1 MNKRVIKPM
10 LEFLSK
16 AESGVWMTDFQ
27 FHHINYASRDLACT
41 INAGINYN
49 NTTFI
54 IEIEDE
60 QESDRRTDNGNAR
73 T

>member
-1 MNKRVIKPM
+1 M

-54 IEIEDE
+54 IEVEDE
-60 QESDRRTDNGNAR
+60 QDNCSEGSR
-73 T
+73 P

>member
-54 IEIEDE
+54 IEVEDE
-60 QESDRRTDNGNAR
+60 QDNRSEGGRT
-73 T
+73 

>member
-1 MNKRVIKPM
+1 M
-10 LEFLSK
+10 LEFLGK
-16 AESGVWMTDFQ
+16 ADSGVWMTDFQ

-54 IEIEDE
+54 IEVEDE
-60 QESDRRTDNGNAR
+60 QERKG
-73 T
+73 

>member
-1 MNKRVIKPM
+1 
-10 LEFLSK
+10 
-16 AESGVWMTDFQ
+16 MTDFQ

-54 IEIEDE
+54 IEVEDE
-60 QESDRRTDNGNAR
+60 QDNRSEGGRT
-73 T
+73 

>member
-1 MNKRVIKPM
+1 M

-27 FHHINYASRDLACT
+27 SHHINYASRDLACT

-54 IEIEDE
+54 IEVEDE
-60 QESDRRTDNGNAR
+60 QQSDSGTGDGDAR
-73 T
+73 AK